1 MSTLL
6 SLGNIFAVDEEA
18 VIGQGQPST
27 WEDADV
33 VSFNSDSSM
42 TPATETIER
51 NLFNGSFI
59 ACQSLTGN
67 ETNSGSLNLE
77 MGITNVVGTE
87 AGRLKGHKLWKS
99 GMGIYQEQ
107 SADVTVA
114 NTISIEAD
122 PITNPTG
129 YDLYTLSD
137 PDDTRTTLC
146 VREFKGGSGDAV
158 LDYNG
163 VVVDS
168 IAITLTAGQIA
179 TASFSVS
186 GIGYNTA
193 TGQTP
198 LTNQGCGANP
208 FVVKLATFN
217 VDGVAVPAQDVS
229 LTINNTNTDRTAISS
244 TGISDKVTT
253 GKSIELSYTVD
264 MQPSNIAEFTKLK
277 NNTTG
282 ALYIEMT
289 NGASEEIRIY
299 LPKIS
304 YSTVE
309 TGDDSGVVTLSIS
322 AMAYEDANGNA
333 LLMAVKK

>member
-6 SLGNIFAVDEEA
+6 SLGNIFAVDEET
-18 VIGQGQPST
+18 VIGAGQSGS
-27 WEDADV
+27 WEDGDV

-67 ETNSGSLNLE
+67 ESSSGSLNLE
-77 MGITNVVGTE
+77 MGIVDIAGTE
-87 AGRLKGHKLWKS
+87 AGKFKGHKLWKS
-99 GMGIYQEQ
+99 GLGIYTEQ
-107 SADVTVA
+107 GADVTVA

-122 PITNPTG
+122 PVSNPTG
-129 YDLYTLSD
+129 YDLYTLSN
-137 PDDTRTTLC
+137 PDDARTTLC

-168 IAITLTAGQIA
+168 IAMTFSAGQIA

-186 GIGYNTA
+186 GIGYDTA
-193 TGQTP
+193 TGETP
-198 LTNQGCGANP
+198 LSNQGCGANP
-208 FVVKLATFN
+208 FVVKLATFT

-229 LTINNTNTDRTAISS
+229 LTLNNTNTDRMAISS

-253 GKSIELSYTVD
+253 GKSVELSYTVD
-264 MQPSNIAEFTKLK
+264 MEASSISEFTKLK

-289 NGASEEIRIY
+289 NGLSEEIRIY
-299 LPKIS
+299 LPKVS
-304 YSTVE
+304 YTSVE

-322 AMAYEDANGNA
+322 AKGNSDANGDV
-333 LLMAVKK
+333 LLIASKK